1 MNSLFLHK
9 KSKVKSVFR
18 TLIALSVP
26 TITEQ
31 IFSTLLQYVDTA
43 MVGYLGERATSA
55 VSITTTVNWL
65 IGSISSAV
73 SVAVLAMISQA
84 YGSGNKKL
92 VKNIS
97 AQAFIITCAVGAVL
111 GIVSVILSPHIPKMM
126 GAEESIQKDASIYFF
141 IISLPMIF
149 RVSATVLGSALRAVQ
164 NTKTPMFVSIFENI
178 INLLLNYIFIYT
190 LNLGVTGAGIGSA
203 ISYTFSGILMF
214 IVYRK
219 NEWLHWK
226 IKKLHTDFNI
236 LKKCIKIGF
245 PVLCT
250 SVTSCMGYVI
260 FAALVSGM
268 GTTIFAAHSIAVT
281 AETIFYIPGYG
292 LRTATSTLV
301 GAAKGEKNSEKFN
314 IICKLSIIIT
324 ISMMI
329 LSGILLFFVSYPLMK
344 FFTNSLNAAFIGS
357 QMLRIVAFSEP
368 FFGLMIVMEGIFYG
382 LGHTKYAFFVETFC
396 MWGIRILFTFICVKI
411 WGLNLMAVWYCM
423 IADNICKALLLALPV
438 IIKPLREKIM
448 NVN

>member
-1 MNSLFLHK
+1 MNCLFLYK
-9 KSKVKSVFR
+9 NYEIKNVFR
-18 TLIALSVP
+18 TLIALSIP

-43 MVGYLGERATSA
+43 MVGHLGEKATSA
-55 VSITTTVNWL
+55 VSITTTITWL

-73 SVAVLAMISQA
+73 SVSVLAMISQA
-84 YGSGNKKL
+84 YGSENKRL
-92 VKNIS
+92 VKSIS
-97 AQAFIITCAVGAVL
+97 SQVFIITCVVGMVL
-111 GIVSVILSPHIPKMM
+111 GLVSMIMSPYIPELM
-126 GAEESIQKDASIYFF
+126 GAEKSIQKDASIYFF

-149 RVSATVLGSALRAVQ
+149 RTAMVILGSALRAVQ

-178 INLLLNYIFIYT
+178 INLIFNYIFIYIF
-190 LNLGVTGAGIGSA
+190 NLGVPGAGIGSA

-219 NEWLHWK
+219 NEWLHWE
-226 IKKLHTDFNI
+226 IKKLHIDLEI
-236 LKKCIKIGF
+236 LKKCVKIGF

-250 SVTSCMGYVI
+250 SVTSCMGYVV

-292 LRTATSTLV
+292 LRTATSALV
-301 GAAKGEKNSEKFN
+301 GAAKGEKNTKKFN
-314 IICKLSIIIT
+314 IISKLSIIIT
-324 ISMMI
+324 VLMMI
-329 LSGILLFFVSYPLMK
+329 LSGVVLYFVSYPLMK
-344 FFTNSLNAAFIGS
+344 LFTNSLDAAFIGS
-357 QMLRIVAFSEP
+357 QMLKIVAFSEP

-411 WGLNLMAVWYCM
+411 WGLNLTAVWYCM
-423 IADNICKALLLALPV
+423 IADNICKALLLVLPAL
-438 IIKPLREKIM
+438 IKPLREKIM
-448 NVN
+448 KIS